1 MDNIPFSD
9 LRAHLAETLSSLD
22 ARTEPLFIAR
32 RGRPTAVL
40 MSVPQYEALVN
51 KRPDDGPAA
60 RLAAWRAEHI
70 PLLAKLEAEGDN
82 IDPFANL
89 RDKSPDRPV
98 TWADDVNA

>member
-9 LRAHLAETLSSLD
+9 LRANLAETLSSLD

-51 KRPDDGPAA
+51 KKSADDGPAA
-60 RLAAWRAEHI
+60 RLAAWRAEYATE
-70 PLLAKLEAEGDN
+70 LQALNDEADG
-82 IDPFANL
+82 DPFANV

-98 TWADDVNA
+98 TWTDDIDA